1 MNEQLI
7 TKQSHRLLRYGII
20 LFLLGLLTGFAIP
33 GLENSRMGLSS
44 HLEGTLNG
52 MFLIL
57 LGLLWNRLQLS
68 ARTLSWGYGLAL
80 FGTYA
85 NWTTTLLAAIWG
97 AGAAMMPFAGQGLSG
112 DPWQEI
118 IIETGLLTL
127 SIAMVTVSVMVIW
140 GLRGNTPYHPM
151 T

>member
-1 MNEQLI
+1 
-7 TKQSHRLLRYGII
+7 
-20 LFLLGLLTGFAIP
+20 
-33 GLENSRMGLSS
+33 MGLSS

-57 LGLLWNRLQLS
+57 LGLLWNRLQLTE
-68 ARTLSWGYGLAL
+68 RTLSWGYGLAL
-80 FGTYA
+80 LGTFT

-97 AGAAMMPFAGQGLSG
+97 AGATMMPFGGQGLSG

-118 IIETGLLTL
+118 IIEIGLLTL

-140 GLRGNTPYHPM
+140 GLRGNTSYHPM